1 MIGHLRGKLIY
12 RSTEFLVIE
21 VNNGIGYRVFVPLS
35 TFYGLPDVD
44 ESVFLKICTILREDH
59 IHLYGF
65 LTEEER
71 LAFEYLIGISGIGPK
86 LAKNILSGIA
96 PKELGDAILNKDL
109 TRLKAI
115 PGVGRKTAER
125 ILIELRDKSFKLNG
139 LPIKEQKGKRAVAP
153 VAEDVLS
160 ALINLGYKRELAE
173 RAVKKICGTGFP
185 LNSLEELLKLSLKEL
200 AR

>member
-1 MIGHLRGKLIY
+1 MIGHIRGKLAF

-21 VNNGIGYRVFVPLS
+21 VNGIGYRVFVPLS
-35 TFYGLPDVD
+35 TFYELPDIN
-44 ESVFLKICTILREDH
+44 ESVFLRICTILREDH

-65 LTEEER
+65 LTEEEK

-96 PKELGDAILNKDL
+96 PKQLGDAILNRDL

-125 ILIELRDKSFKLNG
+125 ILIELRDKGSRLNG
-139 LPIKEQKGKRAVAP
+139 SPIKEQKEKRPLAP
-153 VAEDVLS
+153 VEEDVLS

-173 RAVKKICGTGFP
+173 KAIEQICRTGYP
-185 LNSLEELLKLSLKEL
+185 LNSLEGLLKLSLKEL
-200 AR
+200 AK